1 MTAGPREGTQFL
13 LAEGKQNR
21 IGRGLDC
28 DVILA
33 DPLSSRVHAVI
44 TFENSQW
51 WVRDTSSRNG
61 TFVSGQKIDE
71 AQLIDGVLLK
81 VGSTEFKFCQSLAR
95 PTETSR
101 LDRTQTVIRDRSV
114 ALTQEPGEFGLDA
127 LRD

>member
-33 DPLSSRVHAVI
+33 DPLSSRVHAIIV
-44 TFENSQW
+44 FEDGQW
-51 WVRDTSSRNG
+51 WLRDAGSRNG

-71 AQLIDGVLLK
+71 AQLVDGVLLK
-81 VGSTEFKFCQSLAR
+81 VGSTEFKFCQSASR
-95 PTETSR
+95 PTDASR

-114 ALTQEPGEFGLDA
+114 ALTQEPSEF
-127 LRD
+127 